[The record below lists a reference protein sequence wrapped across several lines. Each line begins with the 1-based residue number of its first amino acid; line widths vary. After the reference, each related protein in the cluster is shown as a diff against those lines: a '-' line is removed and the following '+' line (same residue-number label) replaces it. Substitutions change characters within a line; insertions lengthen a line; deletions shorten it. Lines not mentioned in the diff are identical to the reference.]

1 MSSTK
6 KKIQKKSNTIY
17 VKVSAKIE
25 HHLWKR
31 FWKNKT
37 PSIERFCKNQTVY
50 GKDSAKIRH
59 HLWKIIYKNQTS
71 SIEKILYKETPSI
84 EKITGK

>member
-6 KKIQKKSNTIY
+6 IKLKIKKKSNTIY
-17 VKVSAKIE
+17 VKGSAKIE

-37 PSIERFCKNQTVY
+37 PSIERFCKNQISPVENILQKSNT
-50 GKDSAKIRH
+50 
-59 HLWKIIYKNQTS
+59 
-71 SIEKILYKETPSI
+71 SIEKILYEETSSM
-84 EKITGK
+84 EKITRK